1 MSHPNVRTKPSAGPV
16 TDYSST
22 TASGNKTI
30 ISAENPSRAYL
41 AFQNN
46 SDTTMYLYLGDG
58 APSDTNSLKVNA
70 GGSVTFNG
78 SWVPSSPV
86 KVRCS
91 SASKAY
97 ACYEG
102 V

>member
-1 MSHPNVRTKPSAGPV
+1 MHPNVRTKPHAGPV

-22 TASGNKTI
+22 TSSGNKTI
-30 ISAENPSRAYL
+30 ISTENLSRAYL
-41 AFQNN
+41 MFQNN
-46 SDTTMYLYLGDG
+46 SDTTMHLYLGDG
-58 APSDTNSLKVNA
+58 TPSDTNSIKVNA

-78 SWVPSSPV
+78 SWVPSSVV